1 MTFLSLSWYE
11 MYTKLGTETNELK
24 KEKIESLKK
33 IFTILN
39 IVIYVLFLFQSLV
52 ADDLT
57 QLYEWQLFVYVI
69 IIFPIPITLVIYG

>member
-1 MTFLSLSWYE
+1 MFHVLQNTGFLVFTTLMTFLSLSWYE

-39 IVIYVLFLFQSLV
+39 IVIYILFLFQSISEN
-52 ADDLT
+52 DLSSN
-57 QLYEWQLFVYVI
+57 YYW
-69 IIFPIPITLVIYG
+69 